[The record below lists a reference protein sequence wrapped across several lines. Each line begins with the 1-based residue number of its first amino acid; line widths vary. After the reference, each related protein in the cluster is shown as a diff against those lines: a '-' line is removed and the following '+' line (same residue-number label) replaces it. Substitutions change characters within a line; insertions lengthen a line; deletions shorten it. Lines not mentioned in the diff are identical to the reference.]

1 MTCKKTTSPPAPAD
15 LQEFLG
21 QVDLLA
27 EQAANLE
34 AEQTK
39 EAALAAFRTTYA
51 AKRSVALHRAAQETL
66 DAIGDEMTALLTSV
80 QFSSA
85 ERLLDLEAITGI
97 HDLPELQLPS
107 IQVPSL
113 QSALESARAERS
125 QLRVIHSDD
134 VVSEAARALGL
145 FPEPE
150 LIEQ

>member
-66 DAIGDEMTALLTSV
+66 DAIGEEMTALLTSV
-80 QFSSA
+80 QVSSA
-85 ERLLDLEAITGI
+85 ERLLDLEAATGI
-97 HDLPELQLPS
+97 HDLPDLQLPTFE
-107 IQVPSL
+107 IPSL
-113 QSALESARAERS
+113 QEALVHARS
-125 QLRVIHSDD
+125 QRSDIRLIKFD
-134 VVSEAARALGL
+134 QVANEVAHALGL
-145 FPEPE
+145 ALPE